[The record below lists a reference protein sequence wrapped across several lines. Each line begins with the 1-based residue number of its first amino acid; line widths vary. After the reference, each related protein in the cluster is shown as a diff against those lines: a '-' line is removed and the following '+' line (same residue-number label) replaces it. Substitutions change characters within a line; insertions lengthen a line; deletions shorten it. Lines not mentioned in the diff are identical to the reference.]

1 MFFFLRFRKSPL
13 LRTRSDRTA
22 GSPWVSCD
30 TAYTVLH
37 LSISRDFADLNSE
50 SVALFFSFLASVKVN
65 SIISVKSLV
74 HSSHIGL
81 LLGVLLSLL
90 GQLLVRICS
99 RIFRIFFY
107 FIKSYAVVS
116 ITVNAFG
123 VVEDVPLRVGIK
135 IVG

>member
-1 MFFFLRFRKSPL
+1 M
-13 LRTRSDRTA
+13 
-22 GSPWVSCD
+22 
-30 TAYTVLH
+30 
-37 LSISRDFADLNSE
+37 SIFRDFADFNSDF
-50 SVALFFSFLASVKVN
+50 VALFFSFLASVKVN

-74 HSSHIGL
+74 HSSHTGL

-90 GQLLVRICS
+90 GLLLVRICS

-135 IVG
+135 IMG